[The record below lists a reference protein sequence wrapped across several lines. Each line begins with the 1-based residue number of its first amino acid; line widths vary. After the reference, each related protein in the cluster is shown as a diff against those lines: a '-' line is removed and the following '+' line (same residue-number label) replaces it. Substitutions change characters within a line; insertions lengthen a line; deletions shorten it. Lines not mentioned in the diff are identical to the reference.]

1 MPNEYAGLEKQRSK
15 ILEQMAA
22 LDRIE
27 RGRLSQQFLKGRKEG
42 QPVSWGPY
50 YVLQRRLGQKVLKER
65 VPAERLS
72 TVQADI
78 QNHER
83 FLELADRFAEITETM
98 TGMQDADP
106 TFKKKPGPSK
116 TISSKKQRPSSL

>member
-1 MPNEYAGLEKQRSK
+1 MPNKYSGLEKQRSK

-27 RGRLSQQFLKGRKEG
+27 RGRLSEQFLKGHKDG

-65 VPAERLS
+65 VPAERLE

-78 QNHER
+78 RNHEH
-83 FLELADRFAEITETM
+83 FLELAARFAEVTETM
-98 TGMQDADP
+98 TGLQDADP
-106 TFKKKPGPSK
+106 ALKKKTRPSK
-116 TISSKKQRPSSL
+116 MISSQKQRPSSL

>member
-1 MPNEYAGLEKQRSK
+1 MPHEYASLEKQRSK

-27 RGRLSQQFLKGRKEG
+27 RGRLCEQFLKGHKQG

-78 QNHER
+78 KNHEH

-98 TGMQDADP
+98 TSMQDADP
-106 TFKKKPGPSK
+106 TLKKKPKPSK
-116 TISSKKQRPSSL
+116 TINSKKQRLSSL

>member
-1 MPNEYAGLEKQRSK
+1 MPNEYAGLEKQRSR

-27 RGRLSQQFLKGRKEG
+27 RGRLSEQFLKGHKQG

-50 YVLQRRLGQKVLKER
+50 YVLQRRLGPKVLKER

-78 QNHER
+78 QNHEH

-98 TGMQDADP
+98 TGLQDADP
-106 TFKKKPGPSK
+106 ELKKKPRPSK
-116 TISSKKQRPSSL
+116 TTGSKKQRPSSL